1 MVFETSVNPGM
12 HNLLLNLVL
21 QQAITLIALKLEMEL
36 KSLSLAISI
45 NKDRWLVMSFLLTK
59 TSRVISTSLVS
70 HRVLFLLDISLSNVQ
85 L

>member
-1 MVFETSVNPGM
+1 MNPGM